1 MQSNDARI
9 LRGAA
14 IPSACAGLVGVVVG
28 AVVAGAEGAL
38 GAGLATVL
46 VVAFFGV
53 GLHVLGRV
61 GRKWPELLLG
71 MGFLVYTTQVI
82 VMLLLLKLL
91 RDATFM
97 DGRVFGLTALACLLV
112 WLAAQ
117 AWAQTRV
124 KALYVEPGG
133 AEDSSGKPRATETRV

>member
-14 IPSACAGLVGVVVG
+14 IPSACVGLVGVIVG
-28 AVVAGAEGAL
+28 AVVAGAKGAL
-38 GAGLATVL
+38 GAGLGTVL
-46 VVAFFGV
+46 VVAFFGA

-82 VMLLLLKLL
+82 AMLLLLKLL
-91 RDATFM
+91 RGATFM
-97 DGRVFGLTALACLLV
+97 DGRVFGFTVLACLLV

-117 AWAQTRV
+117 AWTQTRV
-124 KALYVEPGG
+124 KAPYVDPDATGG
-133 AEDSSGKPRATETRV
+133 SSGKPRATGSRA